1 MEDKKDYIDFLRASI
16 KQNKTESLSSNVKTL
31 SCKNEVAP
39 LHNGSIEPLLV
50 TGVSGCFPGCE
61 SVSQFWEAI
70 DQDKSLITEIPEDR
84 FSWKDY
90 YAPTSSE
97 ANKMVTKWG
106 GFIPDIASFDPDFF
120 QISPAEAEEMD
131 PRQRLLLMSTWHTL
145 EDAGIAPLSLKG
157 SNTGIFIGCE
167 ANEY

>member
-1 MEDKKDYIDFLRASI
+1 METKTKYLDILEELFRQNEIAS
-16 KQNKTESLSSNVKTL
+16 SSNTTPVGQKEL
-31 SCKNEVAP
+31 
-39 LHNGSIEPLLV
+39 LHNGSMEPLLI

-90 YAPTSSE
+90 YAPTRSE